1 MAHHSTVFSQ
11 LLKWLP
17 RHEFENLAR
26 EHHSGSALRK
36 TSRWSQF
43 VAMGMGQLA
52 GRTSLRDVIA
62 NAAAQAQQW
71 YHLGARPVKRTTLA
85 RVNEQQPA
93 SLYEALFGRLYQRC
107 QRKGPGH
114 GFRFKNPLYSL
125 DSSLIDLS
133 LQLFPWSRFAL
144 SKGAV
149 KLHVQLDH
157 GGHLPAFARITDS
170 HTSDI
175 EVARTLQLPVG
186 SIVVFDKGYG
196 DYSWYNSL
204 TDGGIY
210 FVTRL
215 KKNARY
221 RVIERRPVPA
231 RKGVLCDQRIK
242 LTGKKSHSESLPE
255 LRRVVYRDPES
266 KKRYEFLTN
275 HIELAAATIAAIY
288 KQRWQIELFF
298 KWIKQNLKIKAF
310 LGTSLNAVK
319 TQLWIALCLYLLL
332 AYLKFLS
339 RITLSMQ
346 QMLRLLQMNLF
357 AKRSLTALLS
367 GEPPPP
373 DPVPLTYRLQFT

>member
-17 RHEFENLAR
+17 RHEFESLAR
-26 EHHSGSALRK
+26 EHHWGAALRK

-43 VAMGMGQLA
+43 VAMGMGQLS
-52 GRTSLRDVIA
+52 GRMSLRDVVA
-62 NAAAQAQQW
+62 NAAAQARQW

-93 SLYEALFGRLYQRC
+93 SLYEALFGRLYGRC
-107 QRKGPGH
+107 QGKAPGH
-114 GFRFKNPLYSL
+114 GFRFKNFLYSL

-133 LQLFPWSRFAL
+133 LQLFPWSRYAL

-149 KLHVQLDH
+149 KLHVELDH
-157 GGHLPAFARITDS
+157 RGHLPAFARITDS
-170 HTSDI
+170 HTADL
-175 EVARTLQLPVG
+175 EVARTLQLPAG

-196 DYSWYNSL
+196 DYSWYKSL
-204 TDGGIY
+204 TQAKIY

-221 RVIERRPVPA
+221 RVIERRAVLA
-231 RKGVLCDQRIK
+231 RKGVICDQRIK
-242 LTGKKSHSESLPE
+242 LTGSKSRRESLPE
-255 LRRVVYRDPES
+255 LRRVVYRDPET

-275 HIELAAATIAAIY
+275 HFDLAAATIAAIY

-339 RITLSMQ
+339 KIAASLQ
-346 QMLRLLQMNLF
+346 QMLRLLQLNLF
-357 AKRSLTALLS
+357 AKRDLIALLK
-367 GEPPPP
+367 GDPPPLE
-373 DPVPLTYRLQFT
+373 PVPSNYRLAFA